1 MMKKAFTL
9 VEVSIAGALIGLCI
23 LTAVSIIPQ
32 GLKAQDVGRMKAAAA
47 ATILYMSA
55 NAHAASKS
63 SCMTVPDVVKVYMA
77 AQAPLVPALDAI
89 PANTTR
95 PAPTPDAT
103 TGLTLPPAGVDLD
116 IFYATSLYTAYQQS
130 DLRYISSRAI
140 RKAPSTLYRLE
151 PIPPVGDLARRI
163 VFSYEDGD
171 NGDTTPTNTR
181 IIVAWLMSADPYTGR
196 APMSARFL
204 GNFVEFRP

>member
-23 LTAVSIIPQ
+23 LTAVAIIPQ

-47 ATILYMSA
+47 ATVLYMSA
-55 NAHAASKS
+55 NAHAAGKTT
-63 SCMTVPDVVKVYMA
+63 CMTAPIVKIYLA

-140 RKAPSTLYRLE
+140 RKAPSTLYQLD

-181 IIVAWLMSADPYTGR
+181 IIVAWLLSADPVSGR
-196 APMSARFL
+196 APMSAHFL
-204 GNFVEFRP
+204 GNFVEFRQ